1 MAKKRKYVLYELIAQ
16 FLTDFCESEDYKE
29 MFSKYQRE
37 MPPKTLY
44 GITEQGDVE
53 VIFSEG

>member
-37 MPPKTLY
+37 RMIVLLY
-44 GITEQGDVE
+44 KC
-53 VIFSEG
+53 